1 MANSIDAYR
10 DQLLALLPQG
20 QAWPKHADS
29 ELAKLLQG
37 IAHELHRTEKRA
49 EDILDEA
56 HPSKAFEVFE
66 EWETMHGL
74 PHACGGSQNFQE
86 RRSALIQA
94 YQSRGGQSRE
104 FFIALAAL
112 LGFPIT
118 ITEYRERLHG
128 DSFSEVFGNEDSNY
142 IWQVNAPTLN
152 YQERHFGQPHG
163 DVYRSW
169 SNQRLECV
177 LQRLV
182 HAHRLM
188 TFSYH

>member
-20 QAWPKHADS
+20 QAWPKHTDS

-56 HPSKAFEVFE
+56 HPSKAFEMFE

-104 FFIALAAL
+104 FLLLWQPSLASQSL
-112 LGFPIT
+112 LLNT
-118 ITEYRERLHG
+118 
-128 DSFSEVFGNEDSNY
+128 
-142 IWQVNAPTLN
+142 VNACMATA
-152 YQERHFGQPHG
+152 
-163 DVYRSW
+163 S
-169 SNQRLECV
+169 
-177 LQRLV
+177 
-182 HAHRLM
+182 AK
-188 TFSYH
+188 FSAMKTATTPGK